1 MGSII
6 LTIYFLAVF
15 IFFIYSLQYKENIDK
30 ILSENFKISTFNA
43 LWLAYIEGLIIGG
56 FSIWLIL

>member
-6 LTIYFLAVF
+6 LTIYFLIVF
-15 IFFIYSLQYKENIDK
+15 IFFIYSLQYKDNIDK
-30 ILSENFKISTFNA
+30 ILVENFKISTFSA

-56 FSIWLIL
+56 FSIWLII